1 MVKQKTTLINATRKP
16 LELYEEA
23 SNGSQRRMQVL
34 DPGVPEGDEAN
45 TVLVTSQSTRKT
57 ELAGHS
63 PNFYVH
69 SVDPN
74 DSYAT
79 LRLWCGKKAVLGV
92 NTDDMIDNITITI
105 EELQEGVFSKRCEP
119 RNPQNQPART
129 SEDAASTSEGV
140 PPIKKHQS
148 TSSLWGNFINFVRPR
163 KSANTNAGK

>member
-45 TVLVTSQSTRKT
+45 TVLVTNQSTRKT

-79 LRLWCGKKAVLGV
+79 LRLWYDKKAVLGV
-92 NTDDMIDNITITI
+92 NSDDMIDNMTITI

-119 RNPQNQPART
+119 RNSQDQPAPT
-129 SEDAASTSEGV
+129 SEDAASTSEGEA
-140 PPIKKHQS
+140 PIQKKDHS
-148 TSSLWGNFINFVRPR
+148 TSSPWGNFINLFRPR
-163 KSANTNAGK
+163 K

>member
-1 MVKQKTTLINATRKP
+1 MVKLKTTLINATRKP

-34 DPGVPEGDEAN
+34 DPRVPEKQTPEGDEAN
-45 TVLVTSQSTRKT
+45 TVLVTNPNTRKT
-57 ELAGHS
+57 KLAGHS

-92 NTDDMIDNITITI
+92 NTDDMIDNMTITI
-105 EELQEGVFSKRCEP
+105 EELQEGLFSKRCEP
-119 RNPQNQPART
+119 RYEIANNQHWNSRLFLGFV
-129 SEDAASTSEGV
+129 E
-140 PPIKKHQS
+140 HQ
-148 TSSLWGNFINFVRPR
+148 FHKVII
-163 KSANTNAGK
+163 